1 MRKEEK
7 ALVADQSGA
16 MAVMVALLL
25 VVLLTASA
33 LAIYYGHMAWVHN
46 ELQKAADAGA
56 LAGARALAPYV
67 GDPVTPD
74 WIAGRNKASETVLLN
89 RADAQAI
96 TDCQVDYGYWSL
108 STKTLQS
115 AGIVPTISDLPAIRV
130 RISKA
135 AGHNGGPLRTF
146 FAPVFGVNSRDLR
159 AQAIAVISGPYNIPP
174 HGGAFPMAVPQNLVD
189 QYWNQDPPVSFK
201 IGALNQD
208 SDSGQWTSFSTNAN
222 DVPTIRDLISN
233 GNPSALTVGDNIWID
248 PGTKTTLYDDA
259 AKKIGK
265 TVIVPVVNAD
275 FATHSF
281 TPILGF
287 VSFCIEDVAG
297 GDDKYIQ
304 GHFVKNVIDDAN
316 SGGPVFGTFA
326 STTNLVY

>member
-1 MRKEEK
+1 MPKGVK
-7 ALVADQSGA
+7 GFAADQSGA

-25 VVLLTASA
+25 VVLLTMSA
-33 LAIYYGHMAWVHN
+33 LAVDYGHMAWVHD

-67 GDPVTPD
+67 GNPATPN
-74 WIAGRNKASETVLLN
+74 WIAGQSKATETALLN

-96 TDCQVDYGYWSL
+96 TDCQVDYGYWNL
-108 STKTLQS
+108 STKTLQPS
-115 AGIVPTISDLPAIRV
+115 GIIPTISDRPAIRV
-130 RISKA
+130 RIAKA

-146 FAPVFGVNSRDLR
+146 FAPVFGVDSQNLK

-174 HGGAFPMAVPQNLVD
+174 HGGAFPLAIPQNLVD
-189 QYWNQDPPVSFK
+189 QYWKQDPPVSFK
-201 IGALNQD
+201 IGAVNQD
-208 SDSGQWTSFSTNAN
+208 PESGQWTSFFTGAN
-222 DVPTIRDLISN
+222 DVPTIRDLINN
-233 GNPSALTVGDNIWID
+233 GNPSSLTVGDNIWID

-259 AKKIGK
+259 ATKIGR

-275 FATHSF
+275 FSIHSF

-287 VSFCIEDVAG
+287 VSFYIEDVAG

-304 GHFVKNVIDDAN
+304 GHFVKNVIDDAEP
-316 SGGPVFGTFA
+316 GGPVFGTFA
-326 STTNLVY
+326 STANLVD